1 MSPKEVWPE
10 QIAHIFLRFFAI
22 PLTINCVTKSLR
34 GKDMTGRFTQYAF
47 ALVGLLASGYASA
60 QTASPTAKDVT
71 EVVIKGQQNA
81 SNWFRAES
89 QHFIVFSDAREQDVS
104 QLLNKLERFDY
115 LLRLYTKADTSTAS
129 EKTTLFYMAKIRDL
143 NQIDKNQPAY
153 AIGLYN
159 SCALGVQGFG
169 SHMYY
174 RVNSDRALE
183 KQPENEGLA
192 YIFEAYARHFL
203 YRHTNLRTPTWY
215 IDGFAQYFAST
226 RFSDTE
232 TLIGIAPKSIGS
244 YLAFMSNGHR
254 RSLDYTDILLQ
265 NDSKGQNYAGV
276 SGVQLEFQARS
287 WVLTH
292 YILSSNENIQYFRN
306 FIALGLQGVEPT
318 KAFEQAFGFKAS
330 KLNNVLWK
338 YRLQTAKAL
347 KLNLTAGGAG
357 DIQFSAL
364 PASADNLI
372 LADAALKA
380 CPNPKV
386 GESLLQKI
394 RKEAQKFP
402 QSDFAEFTLARAEIE
417 WGNPQ
422 AAIPFLSTQTRNKS
436 VEAFY
441 LLGLAHLKLAEQNQA
456 EEHKSQEQK
465 REQQKGEQQQKE
477 EQQKAY
483 LESAQA
489 NLVNALAL
497 NPQSA
502 EASYA
507 YFRAGVQAQ
516 AKPSNEILRAAITA
530 AQLQP
535 EVSSYNR
542 AAALSHA
549 YLKQLSEVESTLSLL
564 AANSRDPHM
573 AEWAKTWQT
582 KFNTGVTRAEI
593 LAEMRLELVPAVSFK
608 EWTIANYEVMQAV
621 ELAAGLQAAEGFILD
636 QQQQNP
642 QAPEQG
648 GGGLNGRR

>member
-1 MSPKEVWPE
+1 
-10 QIAHIFLRFFAI
+10 
-22 PLTINCVTKSLR
+22 
-34 GKDMTGRFTQYAF
+34 MTGRFTQYAF
-47 ALVGLLASGYASA
+47 ALIGLLASGYASA
-60 QTASPTAKDVT
+60 QTTPASTKDVT

-81 SNWFRAES
+81 SDWFRAES
-89 QHFIVFSDAREQDVS
+89 QHFIVYSDARQQDVS
-104 QLLNKLERFDY
+104 QLLDKLERFDY
-115 LLRLYTKADTSTAS
+115 LLRLYTKADTTTLSTQ
-129 EKTTLFYMAKIRDL
+129 KTTLYYMAKIRDL
-143 NQIDKNQPAY
+143 KQVDKDQPQY

-265 NDSKGQNYAGV
+265 NDSKGQNYAGI

-306 FIALGLQGVEPT
+306 YIALGLQGVEPT

-364 PASADNLI
+364 PASANNLI
-372 LADAALKA
+372 LADAALKT

-386 GESLLQKI
+386 GESLLQKV

-402 QSDFAEFTLARAEIE
+402 NSDFAEFTLARAEIE

-422 AAIPFLSTQTRNKS
+422 AAITFLSTQTKNKS
-436 VEAFY
+436 FEVYY
-441 LLGLAHLKLAEQNQA
+441 LLGLAHLKLAEQ
-456 EEHKSQEQK
+456 SQLEG
-465 REQQKGEQQQKE
+465 QQG

-483 LESAQA
+483 WESAQA
-489 NLVNALAL
+489 NLLNAVAL
-497 NPQSA
+497 NQQSA

-516 AKPSNEILRAAITA
+516 AKPSNEILRAAIMA

-549 YLKQLSEVESTLSLL
+549 YLKQLSEVESTLSLMS
-564 AANSRDPHM
+564 ANSRDPHM
-573 AEWAKTWQT
+573 AEWAKTWQA
-582 KFNTGVTRAEI
+582 KLNTGVTRAEI
-593 LAEMRLELVPAVSFK
+593 LAEMRRELVPAANFK

>member
-1 MSPKEVWPE
+1 
-10 QIAHIFLRFFAI
+10 
-22 PLTINCVTKSLR
+22 
-34 GKDMTGRFTQYAF
+34 MTGRFTQYAF
-47 ALVGLLASGYASA
+47 ALIGLLASGYASA
-60 QTASPTAKDVT
+60 QTTPASTKDVT

-81 SNWFRAES
+81 SDWFRAES
-89 QHFIVFSDAREQDVS
+89 QHFIVYSDARQQDVS
-104 QLLNKLERFDY
+104 QLLDKLERFDY
-115 LLRLYTKADTSTAS
+115 LLRLYTKADTTTLSTQ
-129 EKTTLFYMAKIRDL
+129 KTTLYYMAKIRDL
-143 NQIDKNQPAY
+143 KQVDKDQPQY

-265 NDSKGQNYAGV
+265 NDSKGQNYAGI

-306 FIALGLQGVEPT
+306 YIALGLQGVEPT

-364 PASADNLI
+364 PASANNLI
-372 LADAALKA
+372 LADAALKT

-386 GESLLQKI
+386 GESLLQKV

-402 QSDFAEFTLARAEIE
+402 NSDFAEFTLARAEIE

-422 AAIPFLSTQTRNKS
+422 AAITFLSTQTKNKS
-436 VEAFY
+436 FEVYY
-441 LLGLAHLKLAEQNQA
+441 LLGLAHLKLAEQ
-456 EEHKSQEQK
+456 SQLEG
-465 REQQKGEQQQKE
+465 QQG

-483 LESAQA
+483 WESAQA
-489 NLVNALAL
+489 NLLNALAL
-497 NPQSA
+497 NQQSA

-516 AKPSNEILRAAITA
+516 AKPSNEILRAAIMA

-549 YLKQLSEVESTLSLL
+549 YLKQLSEVESTLSLM

-573 AEWAKTWQT
+573 AEWAKTWQA
-582 KFNTGVTRAEI
+582 KLNTGVTRAEI
-593 LAEMRLELVPAVSFK
+593 LAEMRRELVPAASFK